1 MVLAAL
7 EAMTDDDQF
16 CAWALGALTAFRVA
30 RSGLSQPVI
39 LRHRL
44 ERMQEIPPVGGDLPT
59 VAIPKHMAA
68 GENID
73 SLNPSGETSHPR
85 VPLGAA
91 RGENGNVSLE

>member
-16 CAWALGALTAFRVA
+16 CAWALVAFAVLPVA

-44 ERMQEIPPVGGDLPT
+44 EGTQEISPLGGDLPT
-59 VAIPKHMAA
+59 VAVAQHMAA

-73 SLNPSGETSHPR
+73 GLNPSGKAPHPR

-91 RGENGNVSLE
+91 GGENGNVSLE

>member
-1 MVLAAL
+1 MVVAAL
-7 EAMTDDDQF
+7 EAMTDDNQLG
-16 CAWALGALTAFRVA
+16 AWALGALAAFRNA
-30 RSGLSQPVI
+30 RSGLSRPVI

-44 ERMQEIPPVGGDLPT
+44 ERMQEIPPLGGDLPT
-59 VAIPKHMAA
+59 VAIPKHVAA

-73 SLNPSGETSHPR
+73 CLNPSGETPHPR